1 MKRFALMI
9 VVLLVGGLLAGSAFA
24 SEGEPMSVSSGQV
37 ECENYQ
43 LDDATMQSLQAF
55 HGTQLAVAS
64 SGSCWWKH
72 YARGCGTC
80 TRNRRRGADVISEY
94 WCWSGS
100 LPELVFRGYSCV
112 NC

>member
-24 SEGEPMSVSSGQV
+24 SEGESRSASAGQSG
-37 ECENYQ
+37 CEAHQ
-43 LDDATMQSLQAF
+43 LDDATIGSLEAF
-55 HGTQLAVAS
+55 HSKRVATAS
-64 SGSCWWKH
+64 GGSCWWKH

-80 TRNRRRGADVISEY
+80 TRNRRKGADVISEY
-94 WCWSGS
+94 WCWNGS
-100 LPELVFRGYSCV
+100 LPELIFRGYSCV